1 MADDIE
7 REDRESRVERE
18 QPRALV
24 LRPGSL
30 RLGDWSV
37 ECEIVNVS
45 VEGANVRT
53 RQVLEAVSR
62 LTLNVHSCGEF
73 ECDVIWQDA
82 ETLGLTFREQG
93 PKTEELYQTLLQDSE
108 GAAGARQATRVQVL
122 WSGILRSGHRS
133 SECRIVNVSLSGAK
147 AHVSNPSELASP
159 VILTIDRFGE
169 FYCEIVWRE
178 RDYLG
183 LKFLADQQTIEETI
197 GEAVPQICRTQA

>member
-1 MADDIE
+1 MADDVE
-7 REDRESRVERE
+7 RKDRESRAGRK

-24 LRPGSL
+24 LRPGTL
-30 RLGDWSV
+30 RLGDRAI
-37 ECEIVNVS
+37 ECEIVSVS

-53 RQVLEAVSR
+53 PQVLEPVSR

-93 PKTEELYQTLLQDSE
+93 PKTEKLYQALLRDSE
-108 GAAGARQATRVQVL
+108 GATGARRATRIQVL

-133 SECRIVNVSLSGAK
+133 SECRIINVSLSGAK

-159 VILTIDRFGE
+159 VVLKIDRFGE
-169 FYCEIVWRE
+169 FHCEIVWRE
-178 RDYLG
+178 GDYLG
-183 LKFLADQQTIEETI
+183 LKFLADEQTIEETI
-197 GEAVPQICRTQA
+197 GEAVPQIRRNQA

>member
-1 MADDIE
+1 MTDDGE
-7 REDRESRVERE
+7 RDDRELRAAQEH
-18 QPRALV
+18 PRALV
-24 LRPGSL
+24 LRPGTL
-30 RLGDWSV
+30 HLGGSTV
-37 ECEIVNVS
+37 ECEIVSVS

-53 RQVLEAVSR
+53 AQVLDPVSR
-62 LTLNVHSCGEF
+62 LTLSVHSCGEF

-82 ETLGLTFREQG
+82 ETLGLTFRDHG
-93 PKTEELYQTLLQDSE
+93 PKTEKLYQTLLQDSE
-108 GAAGARQATRVQVL
+108 GATGARSATRVQVL

-178 RDYLG
+178 GDYLG

-197 GEAVPQICRTQA
+197 GEAVPQICRN

>member
-7 REDRESRVERE
+7 REDRESRVEGE

-45 VEGANVRT
+45 VEGAHVRT

-93 PKTEELYQTLLQDSE
+93 PKTEKLYQALLRDSE
-108 GAAGARQATRVQVL
+108 GPAGARRATRVQVL

-133 SECRIVNVSLSGAK
+133 SECRIVNVSMSGAK

-159 VILTIDRFGE
+159 VILAIDRFGE

-178 RDYLG
+178 GDYLG

-197 GEAVPQICRTQA
+197 GEAVPQIRRNQP

>member
-1 MADDIE
+1 MRNPRFRPRVRHLDTDPGSERNVADDIE

-30 RLGDWSV
+30 RLGDWTV

-53 RQVLEAVSR
+53 RQVLEPVSR
-62 LTLNVHSCGEF
+62 LTLNVRSYGEF
-73 ECDVIWQDA
+73 ECDVVWQDA
-82 ETLGLTFREQG
+82 ETLGLTFRKQG
-93 PKTEELYQTLLQDSE
+93 PKTEKLYQALLRDSE
-108 GAAGARQATRVQVL
+108 GPTGARRATRVQVL

-133 SECRIVNVSLSGAK
+133 SECRIVNVSMSGAK

-159 VILTIDRFGE
+159 VILAIDRFGE
-169 FYCEIVWRE
+169 F
-178 RDYLG
+178 
-183 LKFLADQQTIEETI
+183 
-197 GEAVPQICRTQA
+197 

>member
-1 MADDIE
+1 MADDVE

-24 LRPGSL
+24 LRPGTL
-30 RLGDWSV
+30 RLGDWAV

-45 VEGANVRT
+45 VEGARVRT
-53 RQVLEAVSR
+53 TQALEPVSR
-62 LTLNVHSCGEF
+62 LTLNVRSCGAF

-93 PKTEELYQTLLQDSE
+93 TKTERLYQALLRDSE
-108 GAAGARQATRVQVL
+108 GATGGRRATRVQVL
-122 WSGILRSGHRS
+122 WSGNLRSGHRS
-133 SECRIVNVSLSGAK
+133 SECRIVNVSMSGAK

-159 VILTIDRFGE
+159 VILALDRFGE

-178 RDYLG
+178 GDYLG

-197 GEAVPQICRTQA
+197 GAAVPQIRRNQT

>member
-1 MADDIE
+1 MTDDGE
-7 REDRESRVERE
+7 RDDRESRVARE

-30 RLGDWSV
+30 RLGDWAV
-37 ECEIVNVS
+37 DCEIVNVS
-45 VEGANVRT
+45 VEGASVRT
-53 RQVLEAVSR
+53 TQVLEPVSQV
-62 LTLNVHSCGEF
+62 TLNVHACGEF

-93 PKTEELYQTLLQDSE
+93 PKTEKLYQALLRDSE
-108 GAAGARQATRVQVL
+108 GPGGARRRTRVQVL
-122 WSGILRSGHRS
+122 WSGVLRSGHRS

-147 AHVSNPSELASP
+147 VHVSNPSELASP
-159 VILTIDRFGE
+159 VILAIDRFGE

-178 RDYLG
+178 GDYLG
-183 LKFLADQQTIEETI
+183 LKFLADQQTIKETI

>member
-1 MADDIE
+1 MTDDGE
-7 REDRESRVERE
+7 RDDRELRAAQA

-24 LRPGSL
+24 LRPGTL
-30 RLGDWSV
+30 RLGDSTV
-37 ECEIVNVS
+37 ECEIVSVS

-53 RQVLEAVSR
+53 PQVLDPVSR
-62 LTLNVHSCGEF
+62 LTLSEHSCGEF

-93 PKTEELYQTLLQDSE
+93 PKTEKLYQALLQDSE
-108 GAAGARQATRVQVL
+108 GTTGARQVTRVQVL
-122 WSGILRSGHRS
+122 WSGVLRSGHRS

-178 RDYLG
+178 GDYLG

-197 GEAVPQICRTQA
+197 GEAVPQICRN

>member
-1 MADDIE
+1 MSDDVE
-7 REDRESRVERE
+7 RENRESRGERE

-24 LRPGSL
+24 LRPGTL
-30 RLGDWSV
+30 RLGDWAV
-37 ECEIVNVS
+37 ECEIVNAS

-53 RQVLEAVSR
+53 RQVLEPVSR
-62 LTLNVHSCGEF
+62 LTLNVRSCGEF

-93 PKTEELYQTLLQDSE
+93 PKTEKLYQALLRDSE
-108 GAAGARQATRVQVL
+108 GPTGARRATRVQVL

-133 SECRIVNVSLSGAK
+133 SGCRIVNVSMSGAK

-159 VILTIDRFGE
+159 VILAIDRFGE

-178 RDYLG
+178 EDYLG
-183 LKFLADQQTIEETI
+183 LKFLADEQTIEETI
-197 GEAVPQICRTQA
+197 GEAVPQIRRNQV